1 MKRLICYILTAV
13 LLLANCMPV
22 LADGIGD
29 SQRSDYPGV
38 VDYREHDVSHNPAH
52 QKPIAG
58 FMLQIKDAGGNLRP
72 ETINSG
78 NIDGW
83 GSIVSAQ
90 DSPVINACIGDSIV
104 IKDLSRKGSG
114 SKITQY
120 DIQYRFTPA
129 GQNREDYEIHP
140 AIVSS
145 WSQVKNIIENLPLD
159 QPGTYEI
166 YMAVADNAK
175 CLPGAVNWSANGNVR
190 SINMNNPNFP
200 DGMFW
205 YFTCAAVE
213 VTDQPGLD
221 IGVKLV
227 PRQTYWQ
234 IPVDLGY
241 VHPTI
246 DINFSV
252 NIDDHQLPI
261 FANGYKEVVG
271 INKESF
277 QMIKFGGQ
285 QPLSEL
291 IGFTVTKPGKYIIR
305 AGIPTEDE
313 NGNPILFEIDGEMQ
327 PDINPA
333 NNHDEIVIEVGIGPP
348 SQNKTTP
355 DIDTGYTGG
364 DHIRGDLT
372 G

>member
-29 SQRSDYPGV
+29 DQRSDYPEV
-38 VDYREHDVSHNPAH
+38 VDYRYHIVSDNPAH
-52 QKPIAG
+52 QKPTAG
-58 FMLQIKDAGGNLRP
+58 FALQIKDAGGNLRP

-78 NIDGW
+78 NIDDR
-83 GSIVSAQ
+83 GSIVSSQ

-104 IKDLSRKGSG
+104 IKDRSKVGSG

-140 AIVSS
+140 AVVSS

-166 YMAVADNAK
+166 YMAVADDAP
-175 CLPGAVNWSANGNVR
+175 CLPGATNWSANGNVR
-190 SINMNNPNFP
+190 SVNMNNPNFP
-200 DGMFW
+200 GGIFW
-205 YFTCAAVE
+205 YFTCAVVE

-221 IGVKLV
+221 IGVELT
-227 PRQTYWQ
+227 PRQPYWQ

-241 VHPTI
+241 VHPVI
-246 DINFSV
+246 DINFTV

-261 FANGYKEVVG
+261 FADGYKEAVG
-271 INKESF
+271 VKSEDF
-277 QMIKFGGQ
+277 QMIKFGGEPPMRELFSFKVT
-285 QPLSEL
+285 QP
-291 IGFTVTKPGKYIIR
+291 GRYVIR

-313 NGNPILFEIDGEMQ
+313 NGNPILFEIDREMQ

-348 SQNKTTP
+348 SQNKTIP